1 MCQQFSLQIVL
12 FCRLHLTQKL
22 ISRIF
27 LHFFLRILEQCMGQA
42 TAQIIKLNDFP
53 FYRSSSSQVA
63 PIKGSWHICYSC
75 WKSNYGH
82 SKSNLTLAIDFSKT
96 LLRNLLQPPWS
107 SSESKGIIYLFQRA
121 DVSEY
126 NK

>member
-1 MCQQFSLQIVL
+1 MY
-12 FCRLHLTQKL
+12 
-22 ISRIF
+22 
-27 LHFFLRILEQCMGQA
+27 MGQA
-42 TAQIIKLNDFP
+42 TAQILKLNDFP

-75 WKSNYGH
+75 RKLNYGH

-107 SSESKGIIYLFQRA
+107 SSESKGIIYSFQRA
-121 DVSEY
+121 DVSEC
-126 NK
+126 NKYVGILKVFLKKIFTLFQNFAQMKP

>member
-1 MCQQFSLQIVL
+1 MY
-12 FCRLHLTQKL
+12 
-22 ISRIF
+22 
-27 LHFFLRILEQCMGQA
+27 MGQA
-42 TAQIIKLNDFP
+42 TAQILKLNDFP

-75 WKSNYGH
+75 RKLNYGH

-107 SSESKGIIYLFQRA
+107 SSESKGIIYSFQRA